1 MTKRKATAP
10 TVAPLGD
17 AHSWQTA
24 HSFFRPSR
32 RGAQI
37 HAGHLSHLYACAR
50 LCAGWV
56 SDAEAQALL
65 GDIADDC
72 ALVLDLALRANSGR
86 RQ

>member
-1 MTKRKATAP
+1 MTKRKATAA
-10 TVAPLGD
+10 TVAHLNE
-17 AHSWQTA
+17 AHSWQSA
-24 HSFFRPSR
+24 RPFFKPSR

-37 HAGHLSHLYACAR
+37 HAGHLSHLCACAR

-65 GDIADDC
+65 RDVADDC
-72 ALVLDLALRANSGR
+72 ALVLDLALRANSER

>member
-1 MTKRKATAP
+1 MTKRKATAS
-10 TVAPLGD
+10 TVAPLND
-17 AHSWQTA
+17 AHSCETT

-37 HAGHLSHLYACAR
+37 HAGHLSHLYACAHR
-50 LCAGWV
+50 CAGWV
-56 SDAEAQALL
+56 LDAEAQALL
-65 GDIADDC
+65 EDIADDC